1 MKKIFTLIASV
12 LIGSFGFSQ
21 SIGIVGAFNGWGND
35 VVMNSQGGDTF
46 LANAVVIGADGGLKF
61 RQDGAWT
68 RNWGGDAFP
77 SGTASVN
84 GSDIM
89 AVAGTYD
96 VMFDTLTLEYSFTP
110 AQTSFDVVA
119 VGGVFST
126 GMTADLLTT
135 DGDVYTKKNLGFLAN
150 GAVFVVNGTSVMGG
164 TGELSGNATV
174 GGAQIPLT
182 KGYYNITFTK
192 STGAYVFEE
201 VNVGIIGSA
210 VLPGPDEW
218 NVDVNM
224 VSTDRGITFKLSQFV
239 ASDGAFKFRV
249 NDDWGY
255 NWGEIVD
262 DGTDIDT
269 ATVGASDIA
278 IVAGTYDISFNRYTG
293 IFCVSSTACTIEEGF
308 PSGVGVNE
316 LESTFIV
323 LANPN
328 PTESVITFD
337 VKSLDFEITIADL
350 TGKVVKTSK
359 NADVNVSDLNSG
371 TYIYSISS
379 EGKIATGKIIKK

>member
-12 LIGSFGFSQ
+12 LIGSIGFSQ

-35 VVMNSQGGDTF
+35 VVMATQDSETYT
-46 LANAVVIGADGGLKF
+46 AEAVVIGADGGLKF
-61 RQDGAWT
+61 RQDADWGT
-68 RNWGGDAFP
+68 NWGGDAFP
-77 SGTASVN
+77 SGIATLN
-84 GSDIM
+84 GGDIM

-96 VMFDTLTLEYSFTP
+96 VMFNLSTLEYSFTP
-110 AQTSFDVVA
+110 AQTSFDAVA
-119 VGGVFST
+119 IGGVLPS

-135 DGDVYTKKNLGFLAN
+135 DGETYTKKNQGFLAN
-150 GAVFVVNGTSVMGG
+150 GATFVVNGTTVLGG
-164 TGELSGNATV
+164 SGELFGNATA
-174 GGAQIPLT
+174 GASQIPLT
-182 KGYYNITFTK
+182 RGYYNITFTK
-192 STGAYVFEE
+192 STGAYDFEE

-210 VLPGPDEW
+210 IPPYDW
-218 NVDVNM
+218 SADVNM
-224 VSTDRGITFKLSQFV
+224 VSTDRGITFKMSQYAV
-239 ASDGAFKFRV
+239 LDGLFKFRV

-262 DGTDIDT
+262 DGTEIDT
-269 ATVGASDIA
+269 ATVGSPDIA
-278 IVAGTYDISFNRYTG
+278 ITAGTYDISFNRYTG
-293 IFCVSSTACTIEEGF
+293 IFCVSPTACTIEEGF
-308 PSGVGVNE
+308 PAGVGVNE
-316 LESTFIV
+316 LEATFIV

-337 VKSLDFEITIADL
+337 VKSSDFEITIADL

>member
-12 LIGSFGFSQ
+12 LIGSIGFSQ

-35 VVMNSQGGDTF
+35 VVMATQDSETF
-46 LANAVVIGADGGLKF
+46 TAEAVVIGADGGLKF
-61 RQDGAWT
+61 RQDADWAN
-68 RNWGGDAFP
+68 NWGGDAFP
-77 SGTASVN
+77 SGVAVAN

-96 VMFDTLTLEYSFTP
+96 VMFNLSTLEYSFTP

-119 VGGVFST
+119 VGGVLST
-126 GMTADLLTT
+126 GMSADLLTT
-135 DGDVYTKKNLGFLAN
+135 DGEVYTKKNVGFLDN
-150 GAVFVVNGTSVMGG
+150 GAVFVVNGTSVLGG
-164 TGELSGNATV
+164 SGELSGNASA
-174 GGAQIPLT
+174 GASQIPLT

-210 VLPGPDEW
+210 IPPYDW
-218 NVDVNM
+218 SADVNM
-224 VSTDRGITFKLSQFV
+224 VSTDRGITFKMSQYAV
-239 ASDGAFKFRV
+239 NDGVFKFRV

-262 DGTDIDT
+262 DGTEIDT

-293 IFCVSSTACTIEEGF
+293 IFCVSPTACTIEEGF
-308 PSGVGVNE
+308 PAGVGVNE
-316 LESTFIV
+316 LEATFIV

-337 VKSLDFEITIADL
+337 VKSSDFEITIVDL

>member
-12 LIGSFGFSQ
+12 LIGSIGFSQ

-35 VVMNSQGGDTF
+35 VVMATQDSETF
-46 LANAVVIGADGGLKF
+46 TAEAVVIGADGGLKF
-61 RQDGAWT
+61 RQDADWAV
-68 RNWGGDAFP
+68 NWGGDAFP
-77 SGTASVN
+77 SGIAVSN

-96 VMFDTLTLEYSFTP
+96 VMFNLSTLEYSFTP
-110 AQTSFDVVA
+110 AQTSFDAVA

-135 DGDVYTKKNLGFLAN
+135 DGEVYTKKNVGFLAN
-150 GAVFVVNGTSVMGG
+150 GAVFVVNGTSVLGG
-164 TGELSGNATV
+164 SGELSGNASA
-174 GGAQIPLT
+174 GASQIPLT

-210 VLPGPDEW
+210 IPPYDW
-218 NVDVNM
+218 SADVNM
-224 VSTDRGITFKLSQFV
+224 VSTDRGITFKMSQYAV
-239 ASDGAFKFRV
+239 NDGVFKFRV

-293 IFCVSSTACTIEEGF
+293 IFCVSASACTIEEGF
-308 PSGVGVNE
+308 PAGVGVNE
-316 LESTFIV
+316 LEATFIV

-337 VKSLDFEITIADL
+337 VKSSDFEITIADL